1 MPRLVLAST
10 SPYRRA
16 LLERLGVPFRCR
28 APLIDERLEKDSRL
42 SPRELAARVARAKT
56 CSLVNVEPEAT
67 ILGADQLVAFEGR
80 VHGKPG
86 SFDAAVDQ
94 LAAFA
99 GKTHELITALAIW
112 DSGRLI
118 EHTDVT
124 MLTMRSLARDAIE
137 RYVVADRPFDCAG
150 SYKLEERG
158 IVLFERIET
167 RDHTAVTGLPLI
179 AVTTILRDL
188 GFAIP

>member
-1 MPRLVLAST
+1 MN
-10 SPYRRA
+10 
-16 LLERLGVPFRCR
+16 
-28 APLIDERLEKDSRL
+28 DE
-42 SPRELAARVARAKT
+42 PG
-56 CSLVNVEPEAT
+56 AT

-80 VHGKPG
+80 VYGKPG
-86 SFDAAVDQ
+86 SFDAAIDQ
-94 LAAFA
+94 LVVFA
-99 GKTHELITALAIW
+99 GKSHELITALAIW

-124 MLTMRSLARDAIE
+124 TLTMRPLARDAIE
-137 RYVVADRPFDCAG
+137 RYFASDRPIDCAG

-179 AVTTILRDL
+179 AATTILRDL